1 MKMCVMKKIITMLLL
16 MSTSP
21 SQGVKLGQLRSHHSA
36 NQADEVQVH
45 ERFNPTDD
53 TIATRIKESIHDTIA
68 KQKNEM
74 CDDFKTIEIAVAYDS
89 AYAAEMLSMYFRT
102 PEIEINNLFTKVS
115 KRFQNQEVCLRTKLT
130 HLEGD
135 YDIMKEKN
143 SPQDHLIDFQNW
155 FNRERPDVDRTV
167 SLLFTGK
174 MMENKYSSISYKGQL
189 CRPKNAFGVFFMDPK
204 KQNLEEKVSL
214 VVHQLAHIIGL
225 EDSNHLMNRQ
235 CFSQESVQ
243 VLKSILENE
252 TCLKTEPSVM
262 NQFHFDDIPP
272 EISK

>member
-1 MKMCVMKKIITMLLL
+1 

-21 SQGVKLGQLRSHHSA
+21 SQGVNHGQLRSHHSA
-36 NQADEVQVH
+36 NQADKSKVH

-89 AYAAEMLSMYFRT
+89 GYTAEMYFRT
-102 PEIEINNLFTKVS
+102 PYNEINNLFTKVS
-115 KRFQNQEVCLRTKLT
+115 KRFQNQEVCLKTKLT
-130 HLEGD
+130 HLEG
-135 YDIMKEKN
+135 YYYTMKKKN

-155 FNRERPDVDRTV
+155 FNRERPGVDRTV

-189 CRPKNAFGVFFMDPK
+189 CRPKNAFGVFFMDHK

-214 VVHQLAHIIGL
+214 MVHQLAHIIGL
-225 EDSNHLMNRQ
+225 EDSNHLTNRRD
-235 CFSQESVQ
+235 FSQESVL

-272 EISK
+272 KISK